1 MATTVSATTYIAID
15 QNDCLDAM
23 RAMPAKCVE
32 LIVLDLPY
40 GCTSAKWDRLI
51 DPAAL
56 WVELRRILTTRGT
69 VLAFANQPFATKLAA
84 PAIDLLKY
92 NLVWE
97 KEKATGHL
105 HVRNRPLP
113 IHEDILVFSHG
124 AQIHDFATNRRMT
137 YNPDGEESGTTK
149 LKLPTSKI
157 YRMFPGTEVGKEYTP
172 LRNSTRSVL
181 KFPKDGNA
189 HPSQKPL
196 ALMDWLIRRYS
207 NPGDA
212 VFDPTMGS
220 GSTGVAAVRTGRDFF
235 GVEADPKFFN
245 IADHRI
251 AEAMAVLPPET
262 IFYPEVEP
270 MPLAAE

>member
-1 MATTVSATTYIAID
+1 MIPTTYIAID
-15 QNDCLDAM
+15 QNDCLASM
-23 RAMPAKCVE
+23 RSMPAECVD

-40 GCTSAKWDRLI
+40 GCTSAKWDRMI

-56 WVELRRILTTRGT
+56 WVELRRILTPRGT

-113 IHEDILVFSHG
+113 IHEDILVFSLG
-124 AQIHDFATNRRMT
+124 AQIHEFATKRRMT
-137 YNPDGEESGTTK
+137 YNPDGEETGTTK
-149 LKLPTSKI
+149 LKLTTSEI
-157 YRMFPGTEVGKEYTP
+157 YRIFQGTEVGKEYSP
-172 LRNSTRSVL
+172 LRKSTRSIL
-181 KFPKDGNA
+181 RFPKDGNA

-196 ALMDWLIRRYS
+196 ALMEWLILRYS
-207 NPGDA
+207 NICDA

-220 GSTGVAAVRTGRDFF
+220 GSTGVAAVRAGRDFF

-245 IADHRI
+245 IAEGRI
-251 AEAMAVLPPET
+251 AEAMATLPPEVSV
-262 IFYPEVEP
+262 FSGVKS
-270 MPLAAE
+270 MLVAAD